1 MNTRFNRILAVS
13 AVLAGLMA
21 TAQVQ
26 AADLSPAAPSDAAL
40 AAAVKA
46 ALLEAKP
53 YHDADV
59 SLKVSAHAGQVDLS
73 GWVSYANDAT
83 AAVDIASMVDGVKN
97 VTSHLHSWSARED
110 LRI

>member
-1 MNTRFNRILAVS
+1 MNIRFNRILAVS
-13 AVLAGLMA
+13 AVLAGLMVS
-21 TAQVQ
+21 VQ
-26 AADLSPAAPSDAAL
+26 AQADPASSVPPSDAAL

-73 GWVSYANDAT
+73 GWVTYANDAT
-83 AAVDIASMVDGVKN
+83 AASEIASMVDGVKN
-97 VTSHLHSWSARED
+97 VTNHLHSWSSRED
-110 LRI
+110 YRI